1 MKKMFLL
8 LTAAVLLSVTANLLA
23 QPGGR
28 MARHD
33 HFVKDVLKLT
43 GDQLEKFNQYKLEH
57 DQLRIDAQAEIQKK
71 KLLIKE
77 LMSKDEIDADEIKS
91 FHNEISQ
98 LHTSIQNSRIDFWVN
113 VKGILDEE
121 QQEIW
126 KDHFDGNRGMGFGY
140 GHRFGRIG
148 NQKGNFCDGFR
159 GRGAGRGMEYG
170 PGNCIYRN

>member
-1 MKKMFLL
+1 MKRIFLL
-8 LTAAVLLSVTANLLA
+8 ITAAILLSVTANLLA

-33 HFVKDVLKLT
+33 HFVNDILKLT
-43 GDQLEKFNQYKLEH
+43 NDQLEKFNQYKLEH

-71 KLLIKE
+71 KLVIRD
-77 LMSKDEIDADEIKS
+77 LMSKDEIDAEEIKS
-91 FHNEISQ
+91 YQNEISQ
-98 LHTSIQNSRIDFWVN
+98 LHTSIQNSRVDFWVN
-113 VKGILDEE
+113 VKEILDEE

-126 KDHFDGNRGMGFGY
+126 KDHFGNNRGMGYGN
-140 GHRFGRIG
+140 GHRVGRMESR
-148 NQKGNFCDGFR
+148 KGNFGDGFK